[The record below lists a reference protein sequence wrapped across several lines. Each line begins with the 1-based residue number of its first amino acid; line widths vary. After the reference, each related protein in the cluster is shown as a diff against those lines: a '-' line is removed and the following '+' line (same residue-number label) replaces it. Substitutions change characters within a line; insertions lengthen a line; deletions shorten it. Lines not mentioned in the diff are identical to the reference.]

1 MLFNAVLA
9 IVVLQSAE
17 TCSFDDLFSEGYEQ
31 EKVDNTTYTYRY
43 KCPIGSENSV
53 EIPNRLS
60 ASCKANWEFFART
73 YGCNDAD
80 NFALANQRK
89 QACP

>member
-9 IVVLQSAE
+9 IVVLQTTDS
-17 TCSFDDLFSEGYEQ
+17 CFDDLFSEGYEQ